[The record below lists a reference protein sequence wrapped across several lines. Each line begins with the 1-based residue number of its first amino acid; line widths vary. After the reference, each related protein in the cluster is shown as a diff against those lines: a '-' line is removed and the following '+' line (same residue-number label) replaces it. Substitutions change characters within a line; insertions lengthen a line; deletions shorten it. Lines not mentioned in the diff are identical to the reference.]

1 MEDIDFLPSCRIY
14 ETLPDKCFVCD
25 KHFKH
30 YNWYTVSKDYNMLEV
45 DIRTAHSSCNKLMKR
60 RQLLLDELLEIDYDL
75 FMKSC

>member
-1 MEDIDFLPSCRIY
+1 MDFLPSFRIY
-14 ETLPDKCFVCD
+14 ETIPDTCFVCD

-30 YNWYTVSKDYNMLEV
+30 YNYCKINEDYGLMEV

-60 RQLLLDELLEIDYDL
+60 RQEILDELLEIDYDI